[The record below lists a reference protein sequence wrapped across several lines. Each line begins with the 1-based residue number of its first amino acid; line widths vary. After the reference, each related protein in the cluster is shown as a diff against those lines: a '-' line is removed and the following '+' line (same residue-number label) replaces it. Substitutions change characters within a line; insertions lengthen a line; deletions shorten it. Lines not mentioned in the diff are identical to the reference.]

1 MTPEYDKALVK
12 YSNTLRI
19 VSLPLLSWDFFASH
33 TFEIN
38 KFVAI
43 QKHWKSKVD
52 FSAINSNAKT
62 QILITNSKQEIVF
75 ASQGIHQMNGYQ
87 AREIIGKTPKI
98 FQGELTS
105 SASREKIKVAIQNN
119 LPFKEVL
126 INYKKD
132 GSTYLC
138 EIEAFPKFNKKG
150 ELVNYIAFERIA
162 S

>member
-12 YSNTLRI
+12 YSNTLQI
-19 VSLPLLSWDFFASH
+19 LHLPLLSWEFFASH
-33 TFEIN
+33 TLEIN

-43 QKHWKSKVD
+43 QKQWKSKVD
-52 FSAINSNAKT
+52 LSAINSNAKT
-62 QILITNSKQEIVF
+62 QILITNSSQEIVF
-75 ASQGIHQMNGYQ
+75 ASPGIYKMNGYQ
-87 AREIIGKTPKI
+87 SHEIIGKTPKL

-105 SASREKIKVAIQNN
+105 AVSREKIKIALQNN

-138 EIEAFPKFNKKG
+138 EIEAYPKFNKKG
-150 ELVNYIAFERIA
+150 ELINYIAFERIA

>member
-12 YSNTLRI
+12 YSNSLRI
-19 VSLPLLSWDFFASH
+19 LHLPLLSWEFFASH
-33 TFEIN
+33 TNEIN
-38 KFVAI
+38 KFVSI
-43 QKHWKSKVD
+43 QKHWKAKVD
-52 FSAINSNAKT
+52 FSAIASNAET
-62 QILITNSKQEIVF
+62 QILITNSKQQIVF
-75 ASQGIHQMNGYQ
+75 ASNGIHQMNGYQ
-87 AREIIGKTPKI
+87 AHEIIGKTPKM

-105 SASREKIKVAIQNN
+105 TVSREKIKIALQNN

-138 EIEAFPKFNKKG
+138 KIEAYPKFNKKG
-150 ELVNYIAFERIA
+150 ELINYIAFERIA

>member
-12 YSNTLRI
+12 YSNSLRI
-19 VSLPLLSWDFFASH
+19 VPLPLLSWDFFASH
-33 TFEIN
+33 TAEIN

-43 QKHWKSKVD
+43 QKHWKSKVN

-62 QILITNSKQEIVF
+62 QILITNSNQEIVF
-75 ASQGIHQMNGYQ
+75 ASPGIYKMNGYYTH
-87 AREIIGKTPKI
+87 EIIGKTPKI

-105 SASREKIKVAIQNN
+105 SVSRENIKTAIQNN
-119 LPFKEVL
+119 LPFKEV
-126 INYKKD
+126 IVNYKKD

-138 EIEAFPKFNKKG
+138 EIEAYPKFNKKG